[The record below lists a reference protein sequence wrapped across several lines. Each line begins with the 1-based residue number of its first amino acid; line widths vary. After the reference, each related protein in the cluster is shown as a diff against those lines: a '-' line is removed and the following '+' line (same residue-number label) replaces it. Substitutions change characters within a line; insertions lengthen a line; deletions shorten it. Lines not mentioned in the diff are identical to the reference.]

1 MPKTVKKKVDHR
13 PRVAAQRRATMQA
26 RLLLGALQLLS
37 KKQVSDISINDLIHQ
52 ENVSRGTFYKYFDS
66 LSHVFAML
74 AARLDAELSPIADQF
89 IACIPDAATRVAT
102 GTRLFLH
109 VGSSAPV
116 FGKLMVQSG
125 WPVPHSEYNFLTFLD
140 RDIQLATTQGVFEVL
155 PPSVAA
161 HLIVGPMIGGL
172 QTMLLGQ
179 TQPDYA
185 EQLTLRILIS
195 LGMNRAAAQ
204 KALRV
209 PIPELPLQSAGFIGE
224 IVRMGRIDRSTGVH
238 FKHSRED

>member
-1 MPKTVKKKVDHR
+1 
-13 PRVAAQRRATMQA
+13 MQT
-26 RLLLGALQLLS
+26 RLLLGALRLLS

-52 ENVSRGTFYKYFDS
+52 EGVSRGTFYKYFDS
-66 LSHVFAML
+66 LEHVFATL
-74 AARLDAELSPIADQF
+74 AAKLDAELSPIADQF
-89 IACIPDAATRVAT
+89 IEGIPDAATRVAT
-102 GTRLFLH
+102 GTRVFLH

-125 WPVPHSEYNFLTFLD
+125 WPIPHSAYKFLNFLD

-161 HLIVGPMIGGL
+161 HLIIGPMMGGL

-179 TQPDYA
+179 ATPDYA

-195 LGMNRAAAQ
+195 LGMPRAAAE
-204 KALRV
+204 KALLV
-209 PIPELPLQSAGFIGE
+209 PIPTLPLQSTGFIGE
-224 IVRMGRIDRSTGVH
+224 ILKMSRIG
-238 FKHSRED
+238 